1 MDREA
6 ELIRL
11 ENWTGLKQFY
21 AARSGHAWELAWI
34 QLLKLRDY
42 QKAAEEFQRC
52 LQQPRFE
59 EASYIVLWKLGKRP
73 SFSKVARPTSLR
85 LYEAFLQGHLNVL
98 RGYLD
103 RAQNAS
109 HLPYLLEH
117 MIEHFK
123 IEDVEFFA
131 AKALPQVSFYFL
143 GRHADLRL
151 KNAQVASQCY
161 AHFFQD
167 PWIRKVGE
175 EVSRMLFDAD
185 LSRRLR
191 SAYAAKDGVTVKRLL
206 KTAQFRVEKADDSFI
221 SPVWRETL
229 KDVLDFESENLT
241 NHLLGHPFWKAHD
254 LSPEAL
260 YRMRQILFAPEQW
273 VEPPFVRQ
281 WSDFFDSESWD
292 ALPVDLDPESLAL
305 WQIRVE
311 LHPAA
316 LSEALLKFPHEERF
330 LFLWAVRQRDPVE
343 STEPRKLP
351 QDFKESEVVR
361 KNLERAFDKSTNRVL
376 WFDRLRSV
384 GCSQDF
390 YEYSI
395 QKVNLPLD
403 WILEDLK
410 KGHLS
415 ASPVVRAYLADQLSL
430 SRSASVAGAE
440 LSSEELTVALSYL
453 TPAETQ
459 QVLLSRFV
467 LTGIPRELITD
478 DVLDLLWDAKDRV
491 SKDVARR
498 WLNEVLD
505 SLQDRSVRRL
515 SARQWRWIEW
525 GWQVDQ
531 KYLQIFAPQLDSSSE
546 FPWQLYLEMLDQY
559 DEHGLMLTVIARV
572 PSDRLK
578 EEWIRKLMVGSM
590 DSRVHLAIQSIQE
603 DYVRLGLQAEWAEKR
618 NELQKAVDF
627 YLEEIKFHPILNHQM
642 DIARHVLS
650 LQKGVPVIDREK
662 HVQQILDV
670 SKFLETH
677 GGLEVNT
684 LREIS
689 SLFERIQDYSRA
701 WRFGVQEWLRVGA
714 SERATLLER
723 LSTLAFQG
731 RLIEEMQRFL
741 VDQIFQATQ
750 FESWVVQGLDVLL
763 SNESAFK
770 LKHLRKEFIERAS
783 QYSPVHADVL
793 RERAAFDYRAVLLWE
808 AFYGDD
814 LEGTASPPSVE
825 VKKRGYELLGFT
837 EGASPI
843 EAWAAFVQYLSHLPF
858 DRSKSE
864 PHEFLEAAQRI
875 TARLAKFYH
884 VKKLPAIALRNS
896 LATPFRI
903 TLDPLAIEI
912 SPAFFDVLDEELW
925 SAISVGLFQ
934 LQQDRSR
941 GLYEDR
947 KLIERFFMGMLVSGA
962 PIAKL
967 IRLWVWLAIH
977 ESLIDAQVLK
987 LRPQALVS
995 KLPFLGALL
1004 VFFLGR
1010 SFDDHRQRCGIV
1022 PR

>member
-21 AARSGHAWELAWI
+21 AARSGHAWELGWI
-34 QLLKLRDY
+34 QLLKLRDN
-42 QKAAEEFQRC
+42 QKAVEEFQRC

-59 EASYIVLWKLGKRP
+59 QASYIVLWKLGKRP
-73 SFSKVARPTSLR
+73 SFSKVDRPPSLR
-85 LYEAFLQGHLNVL
+85 LYEGFLQGHLNVL
-98 RGYLD
+98 RAYVD
-103 RAQNAS
+103 RPQNLT

-117 MIEHFK
+117 MIDHFK
-123 IEDVEFFA
+123 LEDVEFFA

-151 KNAQVASQCY
+151 KNAQLASQCY

-167 PWIRKVGE
+167 PWVRKLGDE
-175 EVSRMLFDAD
+175 LGRMLFDAD

-191 SAYAAKDGVTVKRLL
+191 SAYSVKDGVTVKRLL
-206 KTAQFRVEKADDSFI
+206 KTAQFRVEKADDSI
-221 SPVWRETL
+221 MSPLWRETL
-229 KDVLDFESENLT
+229 KEILEFEAESLT
-241 NHLLGHPFWKAHD
+241 SHLLGHAFWKSHD

-273 VEPPFVRQ
+273 VEPPFVRH
-281 WSDFFDSESWD
+281 WANFFESDTWD

-311 LHPAA
+311 LQPAA
-316 LSEALLKFPHEERF
+316 LSEALLKFPNEERF

-343 STEPRKLP
+343 NSEPRKLP

-376 WFDRLRSV
+376 WFDRLRSL

-390 YEYSI
+390 YEYAI
-395 QKVNLPLD
+395 QRVNLPLD
-403 WILEDLK
+403 WILDDLK
-410 KGHLS
+410 KGYLS
-415 ASPVVRAYLADQLSL
+415 ASPLVRGYLADQLSL

-440 LSSEELTVALSYL
+440 LSSDELTTALSYL

-491 SKDVARR
+491 SKEVAGR
-498 WLNEVLD
+498 WLSEVLD
-505 SLQDRSVRRL
+505 YLHERSVRKL

-525 GWQVDQ
+525 GWQTNK
-531 KYLQIFAPQLDSSSE
+531 KYLEVFAPQLDSSSE

-559 DEHGLMLTVIARV
+559 EEYSLMLTVLARV
-572 PSDRLK
+572 PTDRLK
-578 EEWIRKLMVGSM
+578 EEWIRKLMVGST

-627 YLEEIKFHPILNHQM
+627 YLEQIKFHPVLNHQM

-650 LQKGVPVIDREK
+650 LQKGVPVIDRERYA
-662 HVQQILDV
+662 QQIFDV

-684 LREIS
+684 LRAIS
-689 SLFERIQDYSRA
+689 ALFERIQDYPRA
-701 WRFGVQEWLRVGA
+701 WRFAVQEWLRVGA

-750 FESWVVQGLDVLL
+750 LESWVVQGLDVLL
-763 SNESAFK
+763 SADSAFR

-783 QYSPVHADVL
+783 QYSPLHADVL
-793 RERAAFDYRAVLLWE
+793 RERAVFDYRAVLLWE
-808 AFYGDD
+808 AFYGDELD
-814 LEGTASPPSVE
+814 GAASPPSME

-837 EGASPI
+837 EGASPV
-843 EAWAAFVQYLSHLPF
+843 EAWGSFVQYLSHLPF

-875 TARLAKFYH
+875 TTRLAKSYG
-884 VKKLPAIALRNS
+884 VKKPPVILLRNS
-896 LATPFRI
+896 LPTPFRI
-903 TLDPLAIEI
+903 FLDPMAIEL
-912 SPAFFDVLDEELW
+912 SPQFFDILDEEMW
-925 SAISVGLFQ
+925 AAISVGLFQ

-977 ESLIDAQVLK
+977 ESLIDPQVLK
-987 LRPQALVS
+987 LRPQVLVN
-995 KLPFLGALL
+995 KLPFLAALL

-1010 SFDDHRQRCGIV
+1010 SFDDHRQRCGII